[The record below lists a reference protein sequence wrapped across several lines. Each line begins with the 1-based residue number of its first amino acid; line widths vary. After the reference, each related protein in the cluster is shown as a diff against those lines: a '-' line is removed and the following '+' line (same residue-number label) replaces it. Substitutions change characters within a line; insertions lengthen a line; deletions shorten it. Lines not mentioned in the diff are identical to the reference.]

1 MHPGEQ
7 LPAGAREV
15 PPESGGQVAR
25 RPLARRRVLGLGAA
39 LGGLALAGPALAA
52 CSRASGEE
60 APDPLVALAQ
70 RARTDTALVTAAIT
84 ADPKLTDRLD
94 PVRSAR
100 ADHAGALEKEIARY
114 AGATTTPTPAPA
126 AAAPAGSADLAAVQ
140 KAVDAAAR
148 EAAVLVPTLPKA
160 RAGLVGSVAA
170 CCAAY
175 ATVLG

>member
-1 MHPGEQ
+1 VHPGEQ

-15 PPESGGQVAR
+15 LS
-25 RPLARRRVLGLGAA
+25 RRRVLGLGAA
-39 LGGLALAGPALAA
+39 LGGLALAGPALAS

-60 APDPLVALAQ
+60 GPDPLIALAR
-70 RARTDTALVTAAIT
+70 RARSDAALVTAAIT
-84 ADPKLTDRLD
+84 ADPDLTARLD

-114 AGATTTPTPAPA
+114 AGQTASATPAPA
-126 AAAPAGSADLAAVQ
+126 AAPPAGPADLDAVQ

-148 EAAVLVPTLPKA
+148 EAAGLVTTLSKG

-170 CCAAY
+170 CCATY
-175 ATVLG
+175 ALVLQ